1 MWQMS
6 GFDQEQCHAGRRCRD
21 AATIVNTKLS
31 EDVASQAASAEAAQ
45 ERPTEATW
53 RRGLRSIR
61 LRLALAGAVVVCI
74 VIGTL
79 TAIGLAFAERRLE
92 DDLREEARI
101 TALAVADDLEL
112 RSDPIGS
119 PSSITALREFL
130 NAAPAVR
137 DITLYSVENGSA
149 RAVLATSTSSAEE
162 NLDPLVMRAVN
173 EMRTL
178 NEDRG
183 LSIVAVATPIVRSER
198 AAGAVLVTVS
208 LGAVVRLR
216 NDGRLLAAL
225 IAAFSIAGVAIV
237 IFALLAGF
245 ERQHTRMREE
255 LWRIRE
261 LATIGQTMANVAHQL
276 GTPLNLAS
284 AHVQLL
290 QQELPEDKQV
300 QRRLGVIDE
309 QLARVTESLRS
320 LLDRARPKGSQRRFP
335 LRPVL
340 SRLAEAGQILGSPQR
355 VRVTLDAPETLP
367 LVTGDETQ
375 LELALSNLVSNA
387 LDAMPDGGNLSVTA
401 TTEPGCAIVEIADT
415 GVGIAP
421 EVLDH
426 IFEPWVS
433 TKAAGQGTGLGLS
446 IARDVVQRMG
456 GAISA
461 NPRPTGGTVLRIT
474 LPSSTAEAA

>member
-1 MWQMS
+1 
-6 GFDQEQCHAGRRCRD
+6 
-21 AATIVNTKLS
+21 VNTKLS
-31 EDVASQAASAEAAQ
+31 EDVASEAASPEAAQ
-45 ERPTEATW
+45 ERPTEASW

-61 LRLALAGAVVVCI
+61 LRLALAGALVVCI
-74 VIGTL
+74 VIGAL

-119 PSSITALREFL
+119 QSSVTALPEFL

-137 DITLYSVENGSA
+137 DITLYSAENGSL
-149 RAVLATSTSSAEE
+149 RAVLATSASSTQE
-162 NLDPLVMRAVN
+162 NLDPLAMRAVN

-183 LSIVAVATPIVRSER
+183 LSLVVVAAPILRGDR
-198 AAGAVLVTVS
+198 AVGAVLVTVS

-237 IFALLAGF
+237 IFVLLAGL

-290 QQELPEDKQV
+290 QQELPRDRQA
-300 QRRLGVIDE
+300 QRRLGVIEE
-309 QLARVTESLRS
+309 QLTRVTESLRS
-320 LLDRARPKGSQRRFP
+320 LLDRARPKSSPQQFP

-340 SRLAEAGQILGSPQR
+340 SRLAEAGQILGSSQR

-375 LELALSNLVSNA
+375 LELALSNLVTNA

-421 EVLDH
+421 EVLDR
-426 IFEPWVS
+426 IFEPWVT

-461 NPRPTGGTVLRIT
+461 NSRPTGGTVLRIT

>member
-1 MWQMS
+1 
-6 GFDQEQCHAGRRCRD
+6 
-21 AATIVNTKLS
+21 VNTKLS
-31 EDVASQAASAEAAQ
+31 DDVASPAPTPQAAQ

-61 LRLALAGAVVVCI
+61 LRLALAGALVVCI
-74 VIGTL
+74 VIGAL

-101 TALAVADDLEL
+101 TAIAVADDLEL

-119 PSSITALREFL
+119 PTSVTVLREFL
-130 NAAPAVR
+130 NAGPAVR
-137 DITLYSVENGSA
+137 DITLYSAENGSL
-149 RAVLATSTSSAEE
+149 RAVLATSASSTEE
-162 NLDPLVMRAVN
+162 NLDPLVSRAVS

-183 LSIVAVATPIVRSER
+183 LSLVAVATPILRSDR
-198 AAGAVLVTVS
+198 AVGAVLVTVS

-225 IAAFSIAGVAIV
+225 IAAFCIAGVAIV
-237 IFALLAGF
+237 IFMLLAGL

-290 QQELPEDKQV
+290 QQELPDRQA
-300 QRRLGVIDE
+300 QRRLGVIEE
-309 QLARVTESLRS
+309 QLARVSDSLRS
-320 LLDRARPKGSQRRFP
+320 LLDRARPKGSQRMFP

-355 VRVTLDAPETLP
+355 VRVTLDVPETLP
-367 LVTGDETQ
+367 LVAGDETQ

-387 LDAMPDGGNLSVTA
+387 LDAMPDGGNLIVTA
-401 TTEPGCAIVEIADT
+401 TAEPGQAVVEIADT
-415 GVGIAP
+415 GMGIAP
-421 EVLDH
+421 EVLDR
-426 IFEPWVS
+426 IFEPWVT

-446 IARDVVQRMG
+446 IARDVVHRMG

-461 NPRPTGGTVLRIT
+461 NPRPAGGTVLRIT
-474 LPSSTAEAA
+474 LPSSNAEAA

>member
-1 MWQMS
+1 M
-6 GFDQEQCHAGRRCRD
+6 
-21 AATIVNTKLS
+21 NTKLS
-31 EDVASQAASAEAAQ
+31 GDVASQAGSPEPAQ
-45 ERPTEATW
+45 ERPSEATW

-61 LRLALAGAVVVCI
+61 LRLALAGALVVCI
-74 VIGTL
+74 VIGAL

-101 TALAVADDLEL
+101 TAIAMADDLEL

-119 PSSITALREFL
+119 PSSVTALREFL

-137 DITLYSVENGSA
+137 DIALYSAENGSL
-149 RAVLATSTSSAEE
+149 RAVLATSASSTEE

-178 NEDRG
+178 NQDRG
-183 LSIVAVATPIVRSER
+183 LSLVAVATPILRNDR
-198 AAGAVLVTVS
+198 AVGAVLVTVS

-225 IAAFSIAGVAIV
+225 IAVFSIAGVAIV
-237 IFALLAGF
+237 IFALLAGL

-255 LWRIRE
+255 VWRVRE

-290 QQELPEDKQV
+290 QQELPADRQV
-300 QRRLGVIDE
+300 QRRLGVIEE

-320 LLDRARPKGSQRRFP
+320 LLDRVRPKASHRTFP

-375 LELALSNLVSNA
+375 LELALSNLVTNA
-387 LDAMPDGGNLSVTA
+387 LDAMPDGGNLNVTA

-421 EVLDH
+421 ELLNR
-426 IFEPWVS
+426 IFEPWVT

-461 NPRPTGGTVLRIT
+461 NPRPAGGTVLRIT

>member
-1 MWQMS
+1 M
-6 GFDQEQCHAGRRCRD
+6 
-21 AATIVNTKLS
+21 NTKLS
-31 EDVASQAASAEAAQ
+31 EDVASEAASPEAVQ

-61 LRLALAGAVVVCI
+61 LRLALAGALVVCI
-74 VIGTL
+74 VIGAL

-112 RSDPIGS
+112 RADAIGS
-119 PSSITALREFL
+119 PTSVTAVSEFL

-137 DITLYSVENGSA
+137 DITLYSAENGPL
-149 RAVLATSTSSAEE
+149 RAVLATSASSTRE
-162 NLDPLVMRAVN
+162 NLDPLAMHAVN

-183 LSIVAVATPIVRSER
+183 LSLVAVATPILRGDR
-198 AAGAVLVTVS
+198 AVGAVLVTVS
-208 LGAVVRLR
+208 LAAVVRLR

-225 IAAFSIAGVAIV
+225 IAAFSIAGVAVV
-237 IFALLAGF
+237 IFVLLAGL

-290 QQELPEDKQV
+290 QQELPRDRQV
-300 QRRLGVIDE
+300 QRRLGVIEE
-309 QLARVTESLRS
+309 QLIRVTESLRS
-320 LLDRARPKGSQRRFP
+320 LLDRARPKSAHQQFL

-340 SRLAEAGQILGSPQR
+340 SRLAEAGQILGSAQR

-375 LELALSNLVSNA
+375 LELALSNLVTNA

-401 TTEPGCAIVEIADT
+401 TAEPGCAIVEIADT
-415 GVGIAP
+415 GTGIAP
-421 EVLDH
+421 EVMDR
-426 IFEPWVS
+426 IFEPWVT
-433 TKAAGQGTGLGLS
+433 TKVAGQGTGLGLS

-461 NPRPTGGTVLRIT
+461 NSRPTGGTVLRIT

>member
-1 MWQMS
+1 
-6 GFDQEQCHAGRRCRD
+6 
-21 AATIVNTKLS
+21 
-31 EDVASQAASAEAAQ
+31 
-45 ERPTEATW
+45 
-53 RRGLRSIR
+53 
-61 LRLALAGAVVVCI
+61 
-74 VIGTL
+74 VIGAL

-101 TALAVADDLEL
+101 TAVAVADDLEL

-119 PSSITALREFL
+119 PSSVTTLREFL

-137 DITLYSVENGSA
+137 DITLYSAENGSL
-149 RAVLATSTSSAEE
+149 RAVLATTASSTEE

-183 LSIVAVATPIVRSER
+183 LSLVAVATPILRSDR
-198 AAGAVLVTVS
+198 AVGAVLVTVS

-237 IFALLAGF
+237 IFILLGGL

-261 LATIGQTMANVAHQL
+261 LATIGQTVANVAHQL

-290 QQELPEDKQV
+290 QQELPADPQA
-300 QRRLGVIDE
+300 QRRLGVIEE
-309 QLARVTESLRS
+309 QLARVADSLRS
-320 LLDRARPKGSQRRFP
+320 LLDRARPKGSQRTFQ

-355 VRVTLDAPETLP
+355 VRVTLDVPDTLP
-367 LVTGDETQ
+367 LVAGDETQ

-387 LDAMPDGGNLSVTA
+387 LDAMPDGGNLIVTA
-401 TTEPGCAIVEIADT
+401 TTEPGHAIVEIADT

-421 EVLDH
+421 EVLDR
-426 IFEPWVS
+426 IFEPWVT
-433 TKAAGQGTGLGLS
+433 TKAAGQGTGVGLS
-446 IARDVVQRMG
+446 IARAVVQRMG

-461 NPRPTGGTVLRIT
+461 NPRPAGGTVLRIT
-474 LPSSTAEAA
+474 LPSSNAEAA

>member
-6 GFDQEQCHAGRRCRD
+6 GFDQDKCHARVRSRD
-21 AATIVNTKLS
+21 AANIVNTKLS
-31 EDVASQAASAEAAQ
+31 EDSASPAASPEAAQ

-53 RRGLRSIR
+53 RPGLRSIR
-61 LRLALAGAVVVCI
+61 LRLALAGALIVCI
-74 VIGTL
+74 VIGAL

-101 TALAVADDLEL
+101 TAVAVADDLEL

-119 PSSITALREFL
+119 PSSVTTLREFL

-137 DITLYSVENGSA
+137 DITLYSAENGSL
-149 RAVLATSTSSAEE
+149 RAVLATTASSTEE

-183 LSIVAVATPIVRSER
+183 LSLVAVATPILRSDR
-198 AAGAVLVTVS
+198 AVGAVLVTVS

-237 IFALLAGF
+237 IFILLGGL

-261 LATIGQTMANVAHQL
+261 LATIGQTVANVAHQL

-290 QQELPEDKQV
+290 QQELPADPQA
-300 QRRLGVIDE
+300 QRRLGVIEE
-309 QLARVTESLRS
+309 QLARVADSLRS
-320 LLDRARPKGSQRRFP
+320 LLDRARPKGSQRTFQ

-355 VRVTLDAPETLP
+355 VRVTLDVPDTLP
-367 LVTGDETQ
+367 LVAGDETQ

-387 LDAMPDGGNLSVTA
+387 LDAMPDGGNLIVTA
-401 TTEPGCAIVEIADT
+401 TTEPGHAIVEIADT

-421 EVLDH
+421 EVLDR
-426 IFEPWVS
+426 IFEPWVT

-446 IARDVVQRMG
+446 IARAVVQRMG

-461 NPRPTGGTVLRIT
+461 NPRPAGGTVLRIT
-474 LPSSTAEAA
+474 LPSSNAEAA

>member
-1 MWQMS
+1 
-6 GFDQEQCHAGRRCRD
+6 
-21 AATIVNTKLS
+21 
-31 EDVASQAASAEAAQ
+31 
-45 ERPTEATW
+45 
-53 RRGLRSIR
+53 
-61 LRLALAGAVVVCI
+61 LALAGAVVVCI
-74 VIGTL
+74 VIGAL
-79 TAIGLAFAERRLE
+79 TAVGLAFAERRLE

-101 TALAVADDLEL
+101 TAIAVADDLEL
-112 RSDPIGS
+112 RADAIGS
-119 PSSITALREFL
+119 ASSVTALREFL

-137 DITLYSVENGSA
+137 DITLYSAENGSL
-149 RAVLATSTSSAEE
+149 RAVLATSASSTEE
-162 NLDPLVMRAVN
+162 SLDPLVMRAVN

-183 LSIVAVATPIVRSER
+183 LTLVAVATPILRSDR
-198 AAGAVLVTVS
+198 AVGAVLVTVS

-237 IFALLAGF
+237 IFVLLAGL

-290 QQELPEDKQV
+290 QQELRVDREA
-300 QRRLGVIDE
+300 QRRLGVIEE
-309 QLARVTESLRS
+309 QLARVADSLRS
-320 LLDRARPKGSQRRFP
+320 LLDRARPKGSQRTFP

-355 VRVTLDAPETLP
+355 VRVTLDVPDTLP
-367 LVTGDETQ
+367 LVAGDETQ
-375 LELALSNLVSNA
+375 LELALSNLVTNA
-387 LDAMPDGGNLSVTA
+387 LDAMPDGGNLIVTA
-401 TTEPGCAIVEIADT
+401 TTAPGHAVVEIADT

-421 EVLDH
+421 EVLDR
-426 IFEPWVS
+426 IFEPWVT

-461 NPRPTGGTVLRIT
+461 NPRPAGGTVLRIT
-474 LPSSTAEAA
+474 LPSSNAEAA

>member
-1 MWQMS
+1 MN
-6 GFDQEQCHAGRRCRD
+6 A
-21 AATIVNTKLS
+21 KLS
-31 EDVASQAASAEAAQ
+31 EDAASPAPLPQAAQ
-45 ERPTEATW
+45 ERPTEASW

-61 LRLALAGAVVVCI
+61 LRLALAGALVVCI

-101 TALAVADDLEL
+101 TAIAVADDLEL
-112 RSDPIGS
+112 RSDDIGS
-119 PSSITALREFL
+119 ASSVTTLREFL
-130 NAAPAVR
+130 DAAPAVR
-137 DITLYSVENGSA
+137 DITLYSAENGSL
-149 RAVLATSTSSAEE
+149 RAVVATSTSSTEE

-173 EMRTL
+173 QMRTL

-183 LSIVAVATPIVRSER
+183 LSLVAVATPIVRNDR
-198 AAGAVLVTVS
+198 AVGAVLVSVS
-208 LGAVVRLR
+208 LGAVARLR

-225 IAAFSIAGVAIV
+225 IAAFSIAGVAVV
-237 IFALLAGF
+237 IFVLLAGL

-261 LATIGQTMANVAHQL
+261 LATIGQTVANVAHQL

-290 QQELPEDKQV
+290 QQEVPDRQA

-309 QLARVTESLRS
+309 QLARVADSLRS
-320 LLDRARPKGSQRRFP
+320 LLDRARPKGSDRSFP

-340 SRLAEAGQILGSPQR
+340 SRLAEAGQILGSSQR
-355 VRVTLDAPETLP
+355 VRVTLDVPDTLP
-367 LVTGDETQ
+367 LVSGDETQ

-387 LDAMPDGGNLSVTA
+387 LDAMPDGGSLIVTA
-401 TTEPGCAIVEIADT
+401 IAESGHAVVEIADT

-421 EVLDH
+421 EVLDR
-426 IFEPWVS
+426 IFEPWVT

-456 GAISA
+456 GAITA
-461 NPRPTGGTVLRIT
+461 TPRPAGGTVLRIT
-474 LPSSTAEAA
+474 LPSFNTEAA

>member
-1 MWQMS
+1 M
-6 GFDQEQCHAGRRCRD
+6 
-21 AATIVNTKLS
+21 
-31 EDVASQAASAEAAQ
+31 
-45 ERPTEATW
+45 
-53 RRGLRSIR
+53 
-61 LRLALAGAVVVCI
+61 ALAGAAVVCI
-74 VIGTL
+74 VIGAL

-101 TALAVADDLEL
+101 TAIAVADDLEL
-112 RSDPIGS
+112 RSDAIGS
-119 PSSITALREFL
+119 ASSVTALREFL

-137 DITLYSVENGSA
+137 DITLYSAENGSLQ
-149 RAVLATSTSSAEE
+149 AVLATSASSTEE

-178 NEDRG
+178 NENRG
-183 LSIVAVATPIVRSER
+183 LTLVAVATPILRSDR
-198 AAGAVLVTVS
+198 AVGAVLVTVS

-225 IAAFSIAGVAIV
+225 IAAFCIAGVAIV
-237 IFALLAGF
+237 IFVLLAGL

-290 QQELPEDKQV
+290 QQELPADREA
-300 QRRLGVIDE
+300 QRRLGVIEE
-309 QLARVTESLRS
+309 QLTRVADSLRS
-320 LLDRARPKGSQRRFP
+320 LLDRARPKGSQRSFP

-355 VRVTLDAPETLP
+355 VRVTLDVPDALP
-367 LVTGDETQ
+367 LVAGDETQ
-375 LELALSNLVSNA
+375 LELALSNLVTNA
-387 LDAMPDGGNLSVTA
+387 LDAMPDGGNLIVTA
-401 TTEPGCAIVEIADT
+401 TTEPGRAIVEIADT

-421 EVLDH
+421 EVLDR
-426 IFEPWVS
+426 IFEPWVT
-433 TKAAGQGTGLGLS
+433 TKAAGEGTGLGLS
-446 IARDVVQRMG
+446 IARGVVQRMG

-461 NPRPTGGTVLRIT
+461 SPRPAGGTVLRIT
-474 LPSSTAEAA
+474 LPSSNAEAA

>member
-1 MWQMS
+1 M
-6 GFDQEQCHAGRRCRD
+6 
-21 AATIVNTKLS
+21 
-31 EDVASQAASAEAAQ
+31 
-45 ERPTEATW
+45 
-53 RRGLRSIR
+53 
-61 LRLALAGAVVVCI
+61 ALAGAVVVCI
-74 VIGTL
+74 VIGAL

-101 TALAVADDLEL
+101 TAIAVADDLEL
-112 RSDPIGS
+112 RSDAIGS
-119 PSSITALREFL
+119 ASSVTALREFL

-137 DITLYSVENGSA
+137 DITLYSAENGSL
-149 RAVLATSTSSAEE
+149 RAVLATSASSTEE

-183 LSIVAVATPIVRSER
+183 LSLVAVATPILRSDR
-198 AAGAVLVTVS
+198 AVGAVLVTVS
-208 LGAVVRLR
+208 LAAVVRLR

-225 IAAFSIAGVAIV
+225 IAAFCIAGVAIV
-237 IFALLAGF
+237 IFVLLAGL

-255 LWRIRE
+255 LWRTRE

-290 QQELPEDKQV
+290 QQELPADPQA
-300 QRRLGVIDE
+300 QRRLGVVEE
-309 QLARVTESLRS
+309 QLARVADSLRS
-320 LLDRARPKGSQRRFP
+320 LLDRARPTGSQRTFP

-355 VRVTLDAPETLP
+355 VRVTLDVPDTLP
-367 LVTGDETQ
+367 LVAGDETQ
-375 LELALSNLVSNA
+375 LELALSNLVTNA
-387 LDAMPDGGNLSVTA
+387 LDAMPDGGNLVVTA
-401 TTEPGCAIVEIADT
+401 TTEPGHAIVEIADT

-421 EVLDH
+421 EVLDR
-426 IFEPWVS
+426 IFEPWVT

-446 IARDVVQRMG
+446 IAREVVQRMG

-461 NPRPTGGTVLRIT
+461 NPGPAGGTVLRIT
-474 LPSSTAEAA
+474 LPSSNAEAA

>member
-1 MWQMS
+1 M
-6 GFDQEQCHAGRRCRD
+6 
-21 AATIVNTKLS
+21 
-31 EDVASQAASAEAAQ
+31 
-45 ERPTEATW
+45 
-53 RRGLRSIR
+53 
-61 LRLALAGAVVVCI
+61 ALAGAVVVCI
-74 VIGTL
+74 VIGAL

-101 TALAVADDLEL
+101 TAIAVADDLEL
-112 RSDPIGS
+112 RSDAIGS
-119 PSSITALREFL
+119 ASSVTALREFL

-137 DITLYSVENGSA
+137 DITLYSAENGSL
-149 RAVLATSTSSAEE
+149 RAVLATSASSTEE

-183 LSIVAVATPIVRSER
+183 LSLVAVATPILRSDR
-198 AAGAVLVTVS
+198 AVGAVLVTVS
-208 LGAVVRLR
+208 LAAVVRLR

-225 IAAFSIAGVAIV
+225 IAAFCIAGVAIV
-237 IFALLAGF
+237 IFVLLAGL

-255 LWRIRE
+255 LWRTRE

-290 QQELPEDKQV
+290 QQELPADPQA
-300 QRRLGVIDE
+300 QRRLGVVEE
-309 QLARVTESLRS
+309 QLARVADSLRS
-320 LLDRARPKGSQRRFP
+320 LLDRARPKGSQRTFP

-355 VRVTLDAPETLP
+355 VRVTLDVPDTLP
-367 LVTGDETQ
+367 LVAGDETQ
-375 LELALSNLVSNA
+375 LELALSNLVTNA
-387 LDAMPDGGNLSVTA
+387 LDAMPDGGNLVVTA
-401 TTEPGCAIVEIADT
+401 TTESGHAIVEIADT

-421 EVLDH
+421 EVLDR
-426 IFEPWVS
+426 IFEPWVT

-446 IARDVVQRMG
+446 IAREVVQRMG

-461 NPRPTGGTVLRIT
+461 NPGPAGGTVLRIT
-474 LPSSTAEAA
+474 LPSSNAEAA

>member
-1 MWQMS
+1 M
-6 GFDQEQCHAGRRCRD
+6 
-21 AATIVNTKLS
+21 NTKLS
-31 EDVASQAASAEAAQ
+31 EDVASPATPPEAAQ

-53 RRGLRSIR
+53 RGGLRSIR
-61 LRLALAGAVVVCI
+61 LRMALAGAVVVCI
-74 VIGTL
+74 VIGAL

-101 TALAVADDLEL
+101 TAIAVADDLEL
-112 RSDPIGS
+112 RSDVIES
-119 PSSITALREFL
+119 ASSVTALREFL

-137 DITLYSVENGSA
+137 DITLYSADSGSL
-149 RAVLATSTSSAEE
+149 RAVLATSASSTEE

-183 LSIVAVATPIVRSER
+183 LTLVAVATPILRSDR
-198 AAGAVLVTVS
+198 AVGAVLVTVS

-225 IAAFSIAGVAIV
+225 IAAFSIAGVVIV
-237 IFALLAGF
+237 IFVLLAGL

-290 QQELPEDKQV
+290 QQELPADRAA
-300 QRRLGVIDE
+300 QRRLGVIED
-309 QLARVTESLRS
+309 QLSRVADSLRS
-320 LLDRARPKGSQRRFP
+320 LLDRARPKGSQRTFP

-355 VRVTLDAPETLP
+355 VRVTLDVPETLP
-367 LVTGDETQ
+367 LVAGDETQ
-375 LELALSNLVSNA
+375 LELALSNLVTNA
-387 LDAMPDGGNLSVTA
+387 LDAMPDGGNLLVTA
-401 TTEPGCAIVEIADT
+401 TTETGHAVVEIADT
-415 GVGIAP
+415 GVGIPP

-426 IFEPWVS
+426 IFEPWVT

-461 NPRPTGGTVLRIT
+461 NPRPAGGTVLRIT
-474 LPSSTAEAA
+474 LPSSNAEAA

>member
-1 MWQMS
+1 
-6 GFDQEQCHAGRRCRD
+6 
-21 AATIVNTKLS
+21 VNTKLS
-31 EDVASQAASAEAAQ
+31 EDVAPQAASPEAAQ

-74 VIGTL
+74 VIGAL

-101 TALAVADDLEL
+101 TAVAVADDLEL

-119 PSSITALREFL
+119 PSSVTALREFL

-137 DITLYSVENGSA
+137 DITLYSTENGSL
-149 RAVLATSTSSAEE
+149 RAVLPTSASSTEG
-162 NLDPLVMRAVN
+162 LDPLVTRAVN

-183 LSIVAVATPIVRSER
+183 LSLVAVATPILRSDR
-198 AAGAVLVTVS
+198 AVGAVLVTVS

-216 NDGRLLAAL
+216 NDGRMLAAL

-237 IFALLAGF
+237 MFVLLAGL

-290 QQELPEDKQV
+290 QEELPADPQA
-300 QRRLGVIDE
+300 QRRLDVIEE
-309 QLARVTESLRS
+309 QLARVADSLRS
-320 LLDRARPKGSQRRFP
+320 LLDRARPKGSQRTFP

-340 SRLAEAGQILGSPQR
+340 SRLAEAGTILGSPQR
-355 VRVTLDAPETLP
+355 VRVTLDVPDTLP
-367 LVTGDETQ
+367 LVAGDETQ
-375 LELALSNLVSNA
+375 LELALSNLVTNA
-387 LDAMPDGGNLSVTA
+387 LDAMPDGGNLIVTA
-401 TTEPGCAIVEIADT
+401 KAEPGHAIVEIADT

-421 EVLDH
+421 EVLDR
-426 IFEPWVS
+426 IFEPWVT

-446 IARDVVQRMG
+446 IARGVVQRMG

-474 LPSSTAEAA
+474 LPSSNAEAA

>member
-1 MWQMS
+1 
-6 GFDQEQCHAGRRCRD
+6 
-21 AATIVNTKLS
+21 VNTKLS
-31 EDVASQAASAEAAQ
+31 KDVASPAASPEAAQ

-74 VIGTL
+74 VIGAL

-101 TALAVADDLEL
+101 TAVAVADDLEL

-119 PSSITALREFL
+119 PSSVTALREFL

-137 DITLYSVENGSA
+137 DITLYSTENGSL
-149 RAVLATSTSSAEE
+149 RAVLPTSASSTEG
-162 NLDPLVMRAVN
+162 LDPLVTRAVN

-183 LSIVAVATPIVRSER
+183 LSLVAVATPILRNDR
-198 AAGAVLVTVS
+198 AVGAVLVTVS

-216 NDGRLLAAL
+216 NDGRLLAAV
-225 IAAFSIAGVAIV
+225 IAAFSIAGVAMV
-237 IFALLAGF
+237 IFVLLAGL

-255 LWRIRE
+255 LWRTRE

-290 QQELPEDKQV
+290 QQELPADRQA
-300 QRRLGVIDE
+300 QRRLDVIEE
-309 QLARVTESLRS
+309 QLTRVADSLRS
-320 LLDRARPKGSQRRFP
+320 LLDRARPKGSQRTFP

-355 VRVTLDAPETLP
+355 VRVTLDVPDTLP

-375 LELALSNLVSNA
+375 LELALSNLVTNA
-387 LDAMPDGGNLSVTA
+387 LDAMPDGGNLIVTA
-401 TTEPGCAIVEIADT
+401 TTESGHAIVEIADT

-421 EVLDH
+421 EVLDR
-426 IFEPWVS
+426 IFEPWVT

-461 NPRPTGGTVLRIT
+461 NPRPAGGTLLRIT
-474 LPSSTAEAA
+474 LPSSNAEAA

>member
-6 GFDQEQCHAGRRCRD
+6 GFDQDKCHARVRSRD
-21 AATIVNTKLS
+21 AANIVNTKLS
-31 EDVASQAASAEAAQ
+31 EEPAAADASPEATQ

-61 LRLALAGAVVVCI
+61 FRLAMAGALVVCI
-74 VIGTL
+74 VIGAL

-119 PSSITALREFL
+119 PSSVAALREFL

-137 DITLYSVENGSA
+137 DISLYSAENGSL
-149 RAVLATSTSSAEE
+149 RVVLATAASSTQE

-183 LSIVAVATPIVRSER
+183 RSLVAVATPIVRNDG
-198 AAGAVLVTVS
+198 AGGAVLVTVS
-208 LGAVVRLR
+208 LAAVVRLR

-225 IAAFSIAGVAIV
+225 IAAFSIAGVAVV
-237 IFALLAGF
+237 IFALLAGL

-255 LWRIRE
+255 LWHIRE

-290 QQELPEDKQV
+290 QQELPTNQQV
-300 QRRLGVIDE
+300 QRRLGVIQE

-320 LLDRARPKGSQRRFP
+320 LLDRARPKGSQRTFP

-355 VRVTLDAPETLP
+355 VRVTLDAPESLP

-375 LELALSNLVSNA
+375 LELALSNLVNNA
-387 LDAMPDGGNLSVTA
+387 LDAMPEGGNLTVTA
-401 TTEPGCAIVEIADT
+401 TTERGCAIVEIADT
-415 GVGIAP
+415 GVGIAS
-421 EVLDH
+421 EVLDR
-426 IFEPWVS
+426 IFEPWVT
-433 TKAAGQGTGLGLS
+433 TKTAGHGTGLGLS

>member
-1 MWQMS
+1 M
-6 GFDQEQCHAGRRCRD
+6 
-21 AATIVNTKLS
+21 NTKLS
-31 EDVASQAASAEAAQ
+31 EDSASPAASPEAAQ

-53 RRGLRSIR
+53 RPGLRSIR
-61 LRLALAGAVVVCI
+61 LRLALAGALIVCI
-74 VIGTL
+74 VIGAL

-101 TALAVADDLEL
+101 TAVAVADDLEL

-119 PSSITALREFL
+119 PSSVTTLREFL

-137 DITLYSVENGSA
+137 DITLYSAENGSL
-149 RAVLATSTSSAEE
+149 RAVLATTASSTEE

-183 LSIVAVATPIVRSER
+183 LSLVAVATPILRSDR
-198 AAGAVLVTVS
+198 AVGAVLVTVS

-237 IFALLAGF
+237 IFILLGGL

-261 LATIGQTMANVAHQL
+261 LATIGQTVANVAHQL

-290 QQELPEDKQV
+290 QQELPADPQA
-300 QRRLGVIDE
+300 QRRLGVIEE
-309 QLARVTESLRS
+309 QLARVADSLRS
-320 LLDRARPKGSQRRFP
+320 LLDRARPKGSQRTFQ

-355 VRVTLDAPETLP
+355 VRVTLDVPDTLP
-367 LVTGDETQ
+367 LVAGDETQ

-387 LDAMPDGGNLSVTA
+387 LDAMPDGGNLIVTA
-401 TTEPGCAIVEIADT
+401 TTEPGHAIVEIADT

-421 EVLDH
+421 EVLDR
-426 IFEPWVS
+426 IFEPWVT

-446 IARDVVQRMG
+446 SARAVVQRMG

-461 NPRPTGGTVLRIT
+461 NPRPAGGTVLRIT
-474 LPSSTAEAA
+474 LPSSNAEAA

>member
-1 MWQMS
+1 
-6 GFDQEQCHAGRRCRD
+6 
-21 AATIVNTKLS
+21 
-31 EDVASQAASAEAAQ
+31 
-45 ERPTEATW
+45 
-53 RRGLRSIR
+53 LRSIR
-61 LRLALAGAVVVCI
+61 LRLALAGALVVCI
-74 VIGTL
+74 VIGAL
-79 TAIGLAFAERRLE
+79 TAIGLAFADRRLE
-92 DDLREEARI
+92 EDLREEARI
-101 TALAVADDLEL
+101 TAVAVADDLEL

-119 PSSITALREFL
+119 PSSVTALREFL

-137 DITLYSVENGSA
+137 DITLYSAENGSL
-149 RAVLATSTSSAEE
+149 RAVLATSASSTDE
-162 NLDPLVMRAVN
+162 NLDPLVTRAVN

-183 LSIVAVATPIVRSER
+183 LSLVAVATPILRSDR
-198 AAGAVLVTVS
+198 AVGAVLVTVS

-216 NDGRLLAAL
+216 NDGRLLAGL
-225 IAAFSIAGVAIV
+225 IAAFSIAGVVIV
-237 IFALLAGF
+237 IFALLAGL

-290 QQELPEDKQV
+290 QQELPDRQA

-309 QLARVTESLRS
+309 QLARVADSLRS
-320 LLDRARPKGSQRRFP
+320 LLDRARPKGSQRTFP

-355 VRVTLDAPETLP
+355 VRVTLDVPDTLP
-367 LVTGDETQ
+367 LVAGDETQ

-387 LDAMPDGGNLSVTA
+387 LDAMPDGGNLIVTA
-401 TTEPGCAIVEIADT
+401 MTEPGHAIVEIADT
-415 GVGIAP
+415 GIGIEPA
-421 EVLDH
+421 VLDR
-426 IFEPWVS
+426 IFEPWVT

-456 GAISA
+456 GVISA
-461 NPRPTGGTVLRIT
+461 NPRPAGGTVLRIT
-474 LPSSTAEAA
+474 LPSSNAEAA

>member
-6 GFDQEQCHAGRRCRD
+6 GFDQDKCHARVRCRD
-21 AATIVNTKLS
+21 AANIVNTKLS
-31 EDVASQAASAEAAQ
+31 EDSASPAASPEAAQ

-53 RRGLRSIR
+53 RPGLRSIR
-61 LRLALAGAVVVCI
+61 LRLALAGALIVCI
-74 VIGTL
+74 VIGAL

-101 TALAVADDLEL
+101 TAVAVADDLEL

-119 PSSITALREFL
+119 PSSVTTLREFL

-137 DITLYSVENGSA
+137 DITLYSAENGSL
-149 RAVLATSTSSAEE
+149 RAVLATTASSTEE
-162 NLDPLVMRAVN
+162 DLDPLVMRAVN

-183 LSIVAVATPIVRSER
+183 LSLVAVATPILRSDR
-198 AAGAVLVTVS
+198 AVGAVLVTVS

-237 IFALLAGF
+237 IFILLGGL

-261 LATIGQTMANVAHQL
+261 LATIGQTVANVAHQL

-290 QQELPEDKQV
+290 QQELPADPQA
-300 QRRLGVIDE
+300 QRRLGVIEE
-309 QLARVTESLRS
+309 QLARVADSLRS
-320 LLDRARPKGSQRRFP
+320 LLDRARPKGSQRTFP
-335 LRPVL
+335 LQPVL

-355 VRVTLDAPETLP
+355 VRVTLDVPDTLP
-367 LVTGDETQ
+367 LVAGDETQ

-387 LDAMPDGGNLSVTA
+387 LDAMPDGGNLIVTA
-401 TTEPGCAIVEIADT
+401 TTEPGHAIVEIADT

-421 EVLDH
+421 EVLDR
-426 IFEPWVS
+426 IFEPWVT

-446 IARDVVQRMG
+446 IARAVVQRMG

-461 NPRPTGGTVLRIT
+461 NPRPAGGTVLRIT
-474 LPSSTAEAA
+474 LPSSNAEAA

>member
-1 MWQMS
+1 M
-6 GFDQEQCHAGRRCRD
+6 
-21 AATIVNTKLS
+21 NTKLS
-31 EDVASQAASAEAAQ
+31 EDSASPAASPEAAQ

-53 RRGLRSIR
+53 RPGLRSIR
-61 LRLALAGAVVVCI
+61 LRLALAGALIVCI
-74 VIGTL
+74 VIGAL

-101 TALAVADDLEL
+101 TAVAVADDLEL

-119 PSSITALREFL
+119 PSSVTTLREFL

-137 DITLYSVENGSA
+137 DITLYSAENGSL
-149 RAVLATSTSSAEE
+149 RAVLATTASSTEE

-183 LSIVAVATPIVRSER
+183 LSLVAVATPILRSDR
-198 AAGAVLVTVS
+198 AVGAVLVTVS

-237 IFALLAGF
+237 IFILLGGL

-261 LATIGQTMANVAHQL
+261 LATIGQTVANVAHQL

-290 QQELPEDKQV
+290 QQELPADPQA
-300 QRRLGVIDE
+300 QRRLGVIEE
-309 QLARVTESLRS
+309 QLARVADSLRS
-320 LLDRARPKGSQRRFP
+320 LLDRARPKGSQRTFQ

-355 VRVTLDAPETLP
+355 VRVTLDVPDTLP
-367 LVTGDETQ
+367 LVAGDETQ

-387 LDAMPDGGNLSVTA
+387 LDAMPDGGNLIVTA
-401 TTEPGCAIVEIADT
+401 TTEPGHAIVEIADT

-421 EVLDH
+421 EVLDR
-426 IFEPWVS
+426 IFEPWVT

-446 IARDVVQRMG
+446 IARAVVQRMG

-461 NPRPTGGTVLRIT
+461 NPRPAGGTVLRIT
-474 LPSSTAEAA
+474 LPSSNAEAA

>member
-1 MWQMS
+1 M
-6 GFDQEQCHAGRRCRD
+6 
-21 AATIVNTKLS
+21 
-31 EDVASQAASAEAAQ
+31 
-45 ERPTEATW
+45 
-53 RRGLRSIR
+53 
-61 LRLALAGAVVVCI
+61 ALAGAAVVCI
-74 VIGTL
+74 VIGAL

-101 TALAVADDLEL
+101 TAIAVADDLEL
-112 RSDPIGS
+112 RSDAIGS
-119 PSSITALREFL
+119 ASSVTALREFL

-137 DITLYSVENGSA
+137 DITLYSAENGSL
-149 RAVLATSTSSAEE
+149 RAVLATSASSTEE

-183 LSIVAVATPIVRSER
+183 LSLVAVATPILRSDR
-198 AAGAVLVTVS
+198 AVGAVLVTVS
-208 LGAVVRLR
+208 LAAVVRLR

-225 IAAFSIAGVAIV
+225 IAAFCIAGVAIV
-237 IFALLAGF
+237 IFVLLAGL

-255 LWRIRE
+255 LWRTRE

-290 QQELPEDKQV
+290 QQELPADPQA
-300 QRRLGVIDE
+300 QRRLGVVEE
-309 QLARVTESLRS
+309 QLARVADSLRS
-320 LLDRARPKGSQRRFP
+320 LLDRARPKGSQRTFP

-355 VRVTLDAPETLP
+355 VRVTLDVPDTLP
-367 LVTGDETQ
+367 LVAGDETQ
-375 LELALSNLVSNA
+375 LELALSNLVTNA
-387 LDAMPDGGNLSVTA
+387 LDAMPDGGNLVVTA
-401 TTEPGCAIVEIADT
+401 TTEPGYAIVEIADT

-421 EVLDH
+421 EVLDR
-426 IFEPWVS
+426 IFEPWVT

-446 IARDVVQRMG
+446 IAREVVQRMG

-461 NPRPTGGTVLRIT
+461 NPGPAGGTVLRIT
-474 LPSSTAEAA
+474 LPSSNAEAA

>member
-1 MWQMS
+1 M
-6 GFDQEQCHAGRRCRD
+6 
-21 AATIVNTKLS
+21 
-31 EDVASQAASAEAAQ
+31 
-45 ERPTEATW
+45 
-53 RRGLRSIR
+53 
-61 LRLALAGAVVVCI
+61 ALAGAVVVCI
-74 VIGTL
+74 VIGAL

-101 TALAVADDLEL
+101 TAIAVADDLEL
-112 RSDPIGS
+112 RSDVIES
-119 PSSITALREFL
+119 ASSVTALREFL

-137 DITLYSVENGSA
+137 DITLYSADSGSL
-149 RAVLATSTSSAEE
+149 RAVLATSASSTEE

-183 LSIVAVATPIVRSER
+183 LTLVAVATPILRSDR
-198 AAGAVLVTVS
+198 AVGAVLVTVS

-225 IAAFSIAGVAIV
+225 IAAFSIAGVVIV
-237 IFALLAGF
+237 IFVLLAGL

-290 QQELPEDKQV
+290 QQELPADRAA
-300 QRRLGVIDE
+300 QRRLGVIED
-309 QLARVTESLRS
+309 QLSRVADSLRS
-320 LLDRARPKGSQRRFP
+320 LLDRARPKGSQRTFP

-355 VRVTLDAPETLP
+355 VRVTLDVPETLP
-367 LVTGDETQ
+367 LVAGDETQ
-375 LELALSNLVSNA
+375 LELALSNLVTNA
-387 LDAMPDGGNLSVTA
+387 LDAMPDGGNLLVTA
-401 TTEPGCAIVEIADT
+401 TTETGHAVVEIADT
-415 GVGIAP
+415 GVGIPP

-426 IFEPWVS
+426 IFEPWVT

-461 NPRPTGGTVLRIT
+461 NPRPAGGTVLRIT
-474 LPSSTAEAA
+474 LPSSNAEAA